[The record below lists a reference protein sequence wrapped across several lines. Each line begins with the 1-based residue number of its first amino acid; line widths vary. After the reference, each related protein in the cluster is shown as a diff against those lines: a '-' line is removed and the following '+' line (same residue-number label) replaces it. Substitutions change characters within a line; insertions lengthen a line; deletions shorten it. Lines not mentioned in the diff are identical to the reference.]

1 MLTQLTCRL
10 SIRQR
15 SFSFESYRTSTHT
28 HTLCD
33 THTHHTHTHTRWT
46 DLSVRANSHTSTKC
60 RHRLRIWAYAD
71 RRIQTDNV
79 ILFFFCLV
87 VFSCYLTTNIFKH
100 YHLASPSA
108 QLAAFGLIL
117 RPDVWNEI
125 KYCYLSN
132 IYYASANPRIDGA
145 EGILC
150 FRVVRLSV
158 RAYIGLRTRAY
169 IRV

>member
-1 MLTQLTCRL
+1 MPTIHTSEIIFVRKL
-10 SIRQR
+10 SH
-15 SFSFESYRTSTHT
+15 EHTHT
-28 HTLCD
+28 HTVW
-33 THTHHTHTHTRWT
+33 HTHTHTRWT
-46 DLSVRANSHTSTKC
+46 DRTTGPPANSHTSTKC

-79 ILFFFCLV
+79 SLFFFCLV

-150 FRVVRLSV
+150 FRVARLSV
-158 RAYIGLRTRAY
+158 RAYIGLRKGRRRSPTGLPLTP
-169 IRV
+169 